1 MFTKADHVGMSVKDM
16 EKAIAFYRDVV
27 GMEKVFDRSDP
38 EFVEGVARIIG
49 VEGAQVRVVHRNL
62 NDSIIE
68 LFDYAYPK
76 GREPRPDRQQSDY
89 GLIHIGFIVEDF
101 WGTYRHL
108 LDHGV
113 RFLADP
119 VEIRPGVHVAYFH
132 GVEYEVCEI
141 REILPQTE

>member
-1 MFTKADHVGMSVKDM
+1 MFTKADHIAMSVKDM

-27 GMEKVFDRSDP
+27 GMEKVFDR
-38 EFVEGVARIIG
+38 EFAEGMARLIG
-49 VEGAQVRVVHRNL
+49 VEGTRVRVVHMKL
-62 NDSIIE
+62 NDSMIE
-68 LFDYAYPK
+68 LFDYAYPP
-76 GREPRPDRQQSDY
+76 GREPRPDRQQSDF

-113 RFLADP
+113 QFLADP
-119 VEIRPGVHVAYFH
+119 VEIRPGVHVAYFY

-141 REILPQTE
+141 REILPA

>member
-1 MFTKADHVGMSVKDM
+1 MFTKADHIAMSVKDM

-27 GMEKVFDRSDP
+27 GMEKVFDR
-38 EFVEGVARIIG
+38 EFAEGMARLIG
-49 VEGAQVRVVHRNL
+49 VEGTRVRVVHMKL
-62 NDSIIE
+62 NDSMIE
-68 LFDYAYPK
+68 LFDYAYPP
-76 GREPRPDRQQSDY
+76 GREPRPDRQQSDF

-101 WGTYRHL
+101 WGTYQHL

-141 REILPQTE
+141 REILPA